1 MAEQKRLA
9 MVIDTKRCMAC
20 NSCAVACKIENNLPN
35 NIWWNRVMTAGGEN
49 LDSPEGTYPHLKMMT
64 ITVACQH
71 CDNPACVKVCP
82 VGATYQDPET
92 GVVRQD
98 YDKCIGCRMCMAAC
112 PYTGVRSFNWEEPQY
127 HLDFAVGDAD
137 VSPHQKHTV
146 EKCTFCWHRLAKGV
160 QPACVEVCTAR
171 ARYFGDLNDPE
182 SEVSKLIRD
191 REYMQ
196 LLPERD
202 THPSVYY
209 LV

>member
-1 MAEQKRLA
+1 MYTPQR
-9 MVIDTKRCMAC
+9 
-20 NSCAVACKIENNLPN
+20 
-35 NIWWNRVMTAGGEN
+35 
-49 LDSPEGTYPHLKMMT
+49 PEG
-64 ITVACQH
+64 V
-71 CDNPACVKVCP
+71 
-82 VGATYQDPET
+82 
-92 GVVRQD
+92 
-98 YDKCIGCRMCMAAC
+98 
-112 PYTGVRSFNWEEPQY
+112 
-127 HLDFAVGDAD
+127 
-137 VSPHQKHTV
+137 V